1 MTTDMT
7 DLMDILNDF
16 ENADKEKGTQWL
28 QLTVPL

>member
-1 MTTDMT
+1 MTPDMT

-16 ENADKEKGTQWL
+16 ENADKEKCTQWL

>member
-1 MTTDMT
+1 MTPDMT

-16 ENADKEKGTQWL
+16 ENTDKEKGTQWL